1 MLLVWPGTARQRAGA
16 GTCAAQP
23 WPVWAARASFSCAP
37 LLRAAALAVRAPAL
51 RDLVCVLVL
60 VAAALILLRD
70 SLLSGRVFYEN
81 DTRDFYYPVM
91 QRVAQ
96 FLRQDRLPLWSPEL
110 FGGYPLFAD
119 GEAGTLYPLH
129 IVALKLLPF
138 EVAFI
143 WLRVLRFV
151 LAGCFMYAYGRITGM
166 TRTGALGAG
175 LVFMLCGFAIAQMHH
190 TNISQGAVWLPLV
203 LLCVEGALR
212 QPFPQR
218 YLFMVGGAL
227 ALACQALA
235 VHVQVVLMTLLATGL
250 YALYRVVVG
259 PVGGGVWGG
268 RRAEHAPLTRATV
281 RLLRCGFCWL
291 TCNAIPPAWRA
302 HTARAALTGRR
313 LACTVALPAR
323 LLRRAGSLLLL
334 ALAHVTWRAALLVVL
349 LSVIVGGGLGLAA
362 VQLLPLYELGRFS
375 LRAHGV
381 SYTFA
386 TQYSLPPANLA
397 TLLLPDL
404 FVDHG
409 RYWGAWSR
417 WETTVYA
424 GIVPLLLALVA
435 ILAVRNRYVSFFAAL
450 AVLSAMLALGDQSPF
465 GLHRRLAELPGFS
478 YLRAPGRFAYLLDAS
493 IAVLAGHAISWLSR
507 RRSAHAQLQA
517 TILQA
522 TERTETLEQPALAR
536 MTGRLRRLAARS
548 LAAAGAAAA
557 LAGAILLAL
566 LLDVLALL
574 GPLAMHRASTA
585 LAADKEAAVE
595 LIRRLVLSARGID
608 GRVTAEYAYH
618 WLERA
623 LDISNPLAVLPVAL
637 LVAGTLVVFCWLLL
651 PRLQPVWQAL
661 ALGLIAVDLLTFGAR
676 FHPLISI
683 RELSEPSPAAQF
695 LATQPGLFRVLNAGR
710 TPDRPNRLLPVG
722 LQEADGYSSLQQ
734 DRHLQYI
741 ARVRFT
747 ENRLLDLLNVRFLV
761 QPNVFTPAPSFELTS
776 YNPIRPLM
784 SASAGNAASNME
796 FRVPSVRADRLRVIS
811 ALARG
816 ATVSQ
821 GERVAHV
828 AIYPADGSPAIVLPI
843 LAGVHTAEQDI
854 EREDV
859 RPRAQHERARVA
871 QGFRSRDAQGREYQ
885 RYLYF
890 AELPLPRAMVI
901 SRIGVKALHPAA
913 RFQLYGLSLFDSAT
927 WQATQFTASEL
938 EKYTE
943 VYRDERVVIY
953 ENRAVLPRAFLVP
966 RAVNMVAPNPD
977 ALNDIILTQMTEG
990 DFDPERT
997 VILENVPANVA
1008 LPAHAPETSPPVV
1021 SNSPYYTEAVSV
1033 AGNVRLDLYAPQ
1045 HVRMTVRAAQPAVLL
1060 FTDIFYPGW
1069 SARLDDAA
1077 VPIYRADF
1085 IFRGVLVPPGEHVVE
1100 FVYRP
1105 ASFEAGLALTQLAA
1119 YGLAS
1124 LAGFCLLAALL
1135 PPAARALWRWMPE
1148 RRRLRPLPAPGSA
1161 AGSATGGLRPVT
1173 AGSP

>member
-1 MLLVWPGTARQRAGA
+1 MA
-16 GTCAAQP
+16 
-23 WPVWAARASFSCAP
+23 
-37 LLRAAALAVRAPAL
+37 
-51 RDLVCVLVL
+51 
-60 VAAALILLRD
+60 
-70 SLLSGRVFYEN
+70 
-81 DTRDFYYPVM
+81 
-91 QRVAQ
+91 RVAG
-96 FLRQDRLPLWSPEL
+96 RL
-110 FGGYPLFAD
+110 
-119 GEAGTLYPLH
+119 H
-129 IVALKLLPF
+129 
-138 EVAFI
+138 
-143 WLRVLRFV
+143 R
-151 LAGCFMYAYGRITGM
+151 
-166 TRTGALGAG
+166 
-175 LVFMLCGFAIAQMHH
+175 
-190 TNISQGAVWLPLV
+190 
-203 LLCVEGALR
+203 
-212 QPFPQR
+212 
-218 YLFMVGGAL
+218 
-227 ALACQALA
+227 
-235 VHVQVVLMTLLATGL
+235 LATSG
-250 YALYRVVVG
+250 
-259 PVGGGVWGG
+259 
-268 RRAEHAPLTRATV
+268 
-281 RLLRCGFCWL
+281 
-291 TCNAIPPAWRA
+291 
-302 HTARAALTGRR
+302 
-313 LACTVALPAR
+313 
-323 LLRRAGSLLLL
+323 
-334 ALAHVTWRAALLVVL
+334 
-349 LSVIVGGGLGLAA
+349 
-362 VQLLPLYELGRFS
+362 
-375 LRAHGV
+375 
-381 SYTFA
+381 
-386 TQYSLPPANLA
+386 
-397 TLLLPDL
+397 
-404 FVDHG
+404 
-409 RYWGAWSR
+409 
-417 WETTVYA
+417 
-424 GIVPLLLALVA
+424 
-435 ILAVRNRYVSFFAAL
+435 
-450 AVLSAMLALGDQSPF
+450 
-465 GLHRRLAELPGFS
+465 
-478 YLRAPGRFAYLLDAS
+478 
-493 IAVLAGHAISWLSR
+493 
-507 RRSAHAQLQA
+507 
-517 TILQA
+517 
-522 TERTETLEQPALAR
+522 
-536 MTGRLRRLAARS
+536 

-557 LAGAILLAL
+557 LAGAVLLAL

-574 GPLAMHRASTA
+574 GPLTMHRASTA
-585 LAADKEAAVE
+585 LASDKEAAIA

-623 LDISNPLAVLPVAL
+623 LDASNPQAVLPVAL

-651 PRLQPVWQAL
+651 PRLRLVWQVL

-776 YNPIRPLM
+776 YNPIRPMM
-784 SASAGNAASNME
+784 SASAGNAASSME

-811 ALARG
+811 ALSRG
-816 ATVSQ
+816 ATVAQ
-821 GERVAHV
+821 GERVAQV
-828 AIYPADGSPAIVLPI
+828 AVFPADGSPAIVLPI
-843 LAGVHTAEQDI
+843 FAGVHTAEQDI

-966 RAVNMVAPNPD
+966 RAMNIVAPDPD
-977 ALNDIILTQMTEG
+977 ALNDVLLTQMTEG
-990 DFDPERT
+990 DFDPERI
-997 VILENVPANVA
+997 VILENVPADVA
-1008 LPAHAPETSPPVV
+1008 LPAHAPETSRPVI
-1021 SNSPYYTEAVSV
+1021 SNSPYYTEAASV
-1033 AGNVRLDLYAPQ
+1033 AGEVRLDLYAPQ

-1069 SARLDDAA
+1069 TARLDDAE

-1100 FVYRP
+1100 FLYRP

-1124 LAGFCLLAALL
+1124 LAGFCVLAAML
-1135 PPAARALWRWMPE
+1135 PPAARALWRGVPA

-1161 AGSATGGLRPVT
+1161 SG
-1173 AGSP
+1173 